1 MRNYFIRYHCLGT
14 YPINLIINLWMAAM
28 ERSEMAVVKSALVE
42 VKLVWVVA
50 EYLLV
55 AEVFLSPSVGLVYSS
70 ELEGV
75 ARLLV

>member
-1 MRNYFIRYHCLGT
+1 
-14 YPINLIINLWMAAM
+14 M